1 MTKSAVIVKWQSV
14 LSLPVIASRFHKN
27 GVAIQKLGL
36 NFALNSKRKL
46 KKAKCFEFWSQIL
59 QKGAVKPLHAP
70 PFIGTLFIE
79 IWI

>member
-1 MTKSAVIVKWQSV
+1 M
-14 LSLPVIASRFHKN
+14 
-27 GVAIQKLGL
+27 
-36 NFALNSKRKL
+36 
-46 KKAKCFEFWSQIL
+46 KCFEIQSQIL